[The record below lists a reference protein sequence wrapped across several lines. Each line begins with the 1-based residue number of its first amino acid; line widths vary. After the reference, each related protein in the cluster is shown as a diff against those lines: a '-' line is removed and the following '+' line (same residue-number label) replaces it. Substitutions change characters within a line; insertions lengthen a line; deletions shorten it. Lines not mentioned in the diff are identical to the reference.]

1 MGYGYKTYTYLNGK
15 CYFSDDNYEGNC
27 PINFKS
33 KRKEKS
39 SDSEDKWSYN
49 GIDKMRLPLNNRKY

>member
-1 MGYGYKTYTYLNGK
+1 MSWLKFRKCKNVECKWHMGYGYKTYTYLNGK

-39 SDSEDKWSYN
+39 SDSEDK
-49 GIDKMRLPLNNRKY
+49 